1 MTRAKTR
8 WAALLVAAVLTV
20 GACSG
25 TAATPAP
32 SAASAAPTAAPSA
45 AQSALDRVKSKGLY
59 VAFVGENPWAFL
71 QPDGTWDGAEAEMV
85 KYCAGKL
92 GITEI
97 FPVNVLFDGLLPGL
111 DARRFDMIAAG
122 MSIREA
128 RLQVAISSQLLYR
141 YGTRIAFKE
150 GDELVNSVKS
160 WTDAGKTGLEVAMI
174 RGSTEVT
181 DTAQFGVK
189 VKEYADIPTELN
201 DLIAGRVRMVA
212 LNDNF
217 LKPYLEENP
226 DAPIVLAPEWDYQGV
241 VSLPGHYFHKDDVVL
256 RDAFNDCYSEM
267 KTNGEMAK
275 ILEKWGFDPKTIPP
289 PGPGFPPG
297 APS

>member
-1 MTRAKTR
+1 MLA
-8 WAALLVAAVLTV
+8 V

-25 TAATPAP
+25 TAATTQP
-32 SAASAAPTAAPSA
+32 SAAPSAAPTAAPSA
-45 AQSALDRVKSKGLY
+45 AQSALDRVKEKGLY

-85 KYCAGKL
+85 KYCAAKL

-97 FPVNVLFDGLLPGL
+97 FPVNVIFDGLLPGL

-150 GDELVNSVKS
+150 GDDLINTVKS
-160 WTDAGKTGLEVAMI
+160 WDDVGKTGLEVAMI

-189 VKEYADIPTELN
+189 AKEYADIPTELN

-226 DAPIVLAPEWDYQGV
+226 GAPIVLAPEWDYQGV

-256 RDAFNDCYSEM
+256 GMRSTTA
-267 KTNGEMAK
+267 TRR
-275 ILEKWGFDPKTIPP
+275 
-289 PGPGFPPG
+289 
-297 APS
+297 